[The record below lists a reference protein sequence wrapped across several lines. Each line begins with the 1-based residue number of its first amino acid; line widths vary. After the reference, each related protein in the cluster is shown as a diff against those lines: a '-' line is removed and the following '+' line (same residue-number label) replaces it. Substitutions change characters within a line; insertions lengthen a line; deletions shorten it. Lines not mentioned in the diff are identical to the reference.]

1 MSRIIVATLRRYP
14 MLCYFQGFHD
24 IAQVFLLVLGEDL
37 AQAAIPHL
45 SILRIRDFM
54 LPILSPSFQHLQ
66 LLPAI
71 IYAVDMDLAK
81 HLSPAQPLFAL
92 SSTLT
97 MFAHDIEDYQTIA
110 RLFDF
115 LLAHEA
121 SLSMYLF
128 ATIILSR
135 RKELFEIEP
144 EDADMLHFTL
154 SKLPKVLDLDDLV
167 AKAVTIFE
175 QHPPERLPLQAW
187 TRISPYSVLKTTR
200 SSDASGVPTIQSL
213 GEGIRFFNK
222 QAKQVERQEIQRRL
236 RLSLWKYRRPIGG
249 IGLAIGI
256 GILSILIQRND
267 RGVSTFLTAGLSNIH
282 GL

>member
-1 MSRIIVATLRRYP
+1 

-24 IAQVFLLVLGEDL
+24 IVQVFLLVLGEDL
-37 AQAAIPHL
+37 ARTSIPLL

-71 IYAVDMDLAK
+71 IYAVDVDLAR
-81 HLSPAQPLFAL
+81 HLAPAQPLFAL

-128 ATIILSR
+128 AAIILAR

-144 EDADMLHFTL
+144 EDADMLHYTL
-154 SKLPKVLDLDDLV
+154 SKLPKVLDLDALI
-167 AKAVTIFE
+167 AKAVSTFE
-175 QHPPERLPLQAW
+175 EHPPESLPLQAW
-187 TRISPYSVLKTTR
+187 TRISRYSVLKTTR
-200 SSDASGVPTIQSL
+200 SSNISGVPTIQSL
-213 GEGIRFFNK
+213 EDGIRLFQH
-222 QAKQVERQEIQRRL
+222 QAKQVERHEIQRRL
-236 RLSLWKYRRPIGG
+236 RLSLWKYRRPISGV
-249 IGLAIGI
+249 GLAVAI
-256 GILSILIQRND
+256 GILSILVQRNE
-267 RGVSTFLTAGLSNIH
+267 RGVSTFLTAGLS
-282 GL
+282 GLFGKWS

>member
-1 MSRIIVATLRRYP
+1 MATLRQYP

-24 IAQVFLLVLGEDL
+24 IVQVFLLVLGEDL
-37 AQAAIPHL
+37 SQAAIPLL
-45 SILRIRDFM
+45 SLLRIRDFM
-54 LPILSPSFQHLQ
+54 LPILSPSFQHLR

-71 IYAVDMDLAK
+71 IFAVDIDLAK

-97 MFAHDIEDYQTIA
+97 MFAHDVEDYQTIA

-128 ATIILSR
+128 ATIILAR

-144 EDADMLHFTL
+144 EDVDMLHFTL

-167 AKAVTIFE
+167 VKAIAIYQ
-175 QHPPERLPLQAW
+175 QHPPESLPLQAW
-187 TRISPYSVLKTTR
+187 AGISHYSVLKTTR
-200 SSDASGVPTIQSL
+200 SLNASGVSNIQSL
-213 GEGIRFFNK
+213 EDGIGLFHK
-222 QAKQVERQEIQRRL
+222 QAKQLERHEIRRRL
-236 RLSLWKYRRPIGG
+236 RLSFWKYRRPIGG
-249 IGLAIGI
+249 MGLAIVI
-256 GILSILIQRND
+256 GILSIWIQRNE
-267 RGVSTFLTAGLSNIH
+267 RGLSTFLTARLNSLYRSLS
-282 GL
+282 